1 MNDDIKTKKEEVPEE
16 KREEEAEGINDSEDE
31 EEQKEDKKSSKGST
45 NKNKDDEEVEELK
58 IKVADLEDQLLR
70 SVADY
75 RNQAMRFE
83 EEKREFVKYAN
94 RELLLRLIP
103 AFDTLFLA
111 EKFVADEGIRLTI
124 KHLQESL
131 KEVGVEKVEADGKKF
146 DAQVMEAVAT
156 EVGEEGKVLEVLR
169 PGYTLNGKLVRPAQ
183 VKVGKG
189 SN

>member
-1 MNDDIKTKKEEVPEE
+1 MNDDAKTKSEDELEE
-16 KREEEAEGINDSEDE
+16 KSDEASDAQDSEDE
-31 EEQKEDKKSSKGST
+31 EELKDKKNSKGSAK
-45 NKNKDDEEVEELK
+45 KNNDDEVSELK
-58 IKVADLEDQLLR
+58 AKAADLEDQLLR
-70 SVADY
+70 AVADY
-75 RNQAMRFE
+75 RNQQMRFE

-111 EKFVADEGIRLTI
+111 EKFVADEGIKLTI

-131 KEVGVEKVEADGKKF
+131 KEVGVEKVAADGEKF

-156 EVGEEGKVLEVLR
+156 GDGEEGKVLEVLR

-189 SN
+189 S